1 MPMATVTLGVNG
13 IRTTSL
19 GFGCA
24 SIFRVSSR
32 AERFNLLWVAYDSG
46 LRHFDVAPMYGLG
59 RAEHELGVFARP
71 LRSELTIATKFG
83 IRPRFTVRGLARAQR
98 PVRRLFAARPG
109 LRDQARAHAAAPSR
123 RLHEHGGF
131 HAAGARSGLERSL
144 RALRT
149 DYIDLF
155 LLHDPVPGTVRS
167 DEVSAYLERAR
178 AAGLIRSWGIAGD
191 VEPTDEVARSFH
203 YGVPVRQLRDDI
215 FVRSLQQRPT
225 GGAFVTFGVVA
236 HALAHLVQH
245 VIEDE
250 SRRLRWERTVGA
262 DCGNPEVAASLL
274 LRTALR
280 DNASGVV
287 LFSSTR
293 PSHIR
298 GAATVLEASCHSPE
312 DSALDAF
319 LNLVDT
325 ELRQVPERERENS

>member
-1 MPMATVTLGVNG
+1 MPLSTVTLGANG
-13 IRTTSL
+13 IQTTSL

-32 AERFNLLWVAYDSG
+32 AERFDLLRAAYDSG

-59 RAEHELGVFARP
+59 RAEHELGAFARP
-71 LRSELTIATKFG
+71 HRSELTIATKFG
-83 IRPRFTVRGLARAQR
+83 IRPRFAVRGLSLAQR

-109 LRDQARAHAAAPSR
+109 LRDQARAYAAAPSR

-131 HAAGARSGLERSL
+131 HAAGARSSLERSL

-155 LLHDPVPGTVRS
+155 LLHDPAPGTVRS
-167 DEVSAYLERAR
+167 DEVSAYLEGAC

-191 VEPTDEVARSFH
+191 VEPTDEVAQSFH
-203 YGVPVRQLRDDI
+203 NGVPVRQLRDDI
-215 FVRSLQQRPT
+215 FIRSLERRPP
-225 GGAFVTFGVVA
+225 GAAFVTFGVVV
-236 HALAHLVQH
+236 HALARLVRH
-245 VIEDE
+245 VTEAE
-250 SRRLRWERTVGA
+250 SRRLRWKRTVGA
-262 DCGNPEVAASLL
+262 DCGDPEVAASFL

-298 GAATVLEASCHSPE
+298 GAATVLETSPHSSE
-312 DSALDAF
+312 DAALDAF
-319 LNLVDT
+319 LNLVDA